1 MTPST
6 GYSESSARD
15 PVPAFLNDRVL
26 QALKIQVAI
35 LEARSRLTPDI
46 ELESLFVKVGTVR
59 HRRSG
64 ALGLVLPD
72 REAARDPPRLQ

>member
-1 MTPST
+1 
-6 GYSESSARD
+6 ESSARD

-46 ELESLFVKVGTVR
+46 ELESLFVKVESLLR
-59 HRRSG
+59 D
-64 ALGLVLPD
+64 LV
-72 REAARDPPRLQ
+72 REAGAA

>member
-46 ELESLFVKVGTVR
+46 ELESLFVKVESLLR
-59 HRRSG
+59 D
-64 ALGLVLPD
+64 LV
-72 REAARDPPRLQ
+72 REAGAA